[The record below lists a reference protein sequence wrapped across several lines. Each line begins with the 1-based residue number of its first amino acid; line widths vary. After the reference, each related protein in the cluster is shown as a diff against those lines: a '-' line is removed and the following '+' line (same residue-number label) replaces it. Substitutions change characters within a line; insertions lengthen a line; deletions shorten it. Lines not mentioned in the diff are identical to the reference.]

1 MSFSHFEILDKKRFV
16 GRSTVTNNKLEI
28 SGAGKIPSL
37 WTLCKEKNEG
47 SQIALYSNY
56 ESDEYGTYT
65 FSLGSFTELQPEQST
80 HNVITLPAST
90 YAVFVSRRG
99 LVEEVVL
106 ETWQEI
112 WTWDKKS
119 LRTYTGDF
127 EVYDHIMDQ
136 KDAQVAIYVAVN
148 HII

>member
-1 MSFSHFEILDKKRFV
+1 MSFSHFEVLDKKRFV
-16 GRSTVTNNKLEI
+16 GRSTVTNNKLEM

-37 WTLCKEKNEG
+37 WKEKNEG

-65 FSLGSFTELQPEQST
+65 FSLGSFTEHQPEQST
-80 HNVITLPAST
+80 LNVITIPAST

-136 KDAQVAIYVAVN
+136 KNAQVAIYVAVKD
-148 HII
+148 

>member
-16 GRSTVTNNKLEI
+16 GRSTVTNNKLEM
-28 SGAGKIPSL
+28 SGEGNIPSL
-37 WTLCKEKNEG
+37 WKLCKEKNEV

-80 HNVITLPAST
+80 LNVITLPAST

-136 KDAQVAIYVAVN
+136 KNAQVAIYVAVKS
-148 HII
+148 